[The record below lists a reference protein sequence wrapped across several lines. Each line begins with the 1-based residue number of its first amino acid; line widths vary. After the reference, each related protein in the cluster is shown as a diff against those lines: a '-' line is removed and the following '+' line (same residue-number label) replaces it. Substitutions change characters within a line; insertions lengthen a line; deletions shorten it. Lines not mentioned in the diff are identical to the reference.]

1 MCNIQQISNWLIIK
15 LLYMFYIR
23 NYLEIFCTHYLY
35 GYSEMYAYAQ
45 GTDNADLN
53 K

>member
-1 MCNIQQISNWLIIK
+1 MCNIQQTSLWLIIK
-15 LLYMFYIR
+15 LLYMYYLR

-35 GYSEMYAYAQ
+35 GYYEMYAYAEV
-45 GTDNADLN
+45 TDNVDLN